1 MSEISK
7 RRTAIAIALLGSL
20 ALTLAACD
28 RREERVERAETVIEA
43 AWEQANGRDPRR
55 VGPQDGPA
63 SLASVAVEDRA
74 LAGTVQNRMVI
85 AQASESPRFA
95 IGSVIAKPKNLP
107 QLAAPSPERLRRL
120 EAYGTS
126 EIGRLPKVS
135 IDPRERLER
144 VVEGEAPQR
153 MIEKLQRAEEREV
166 AELREM
172 DIREMRSDDGETGD
186 DDAASPAP
194 PPGER
199 GTAPREALEALDR
212 STLKRLTRRA
222 AVTPELVQVQAD
234 ARTEMMD
241 VMAEYGLGGTVEL
254 SRTGQMVIELGADP
268 TQFTTEGATRRGLP
282 RMALVRKQGCPAGVS
297 IEDIRAD
304 PALATECVLKR
315 LQSSGN
321 FEYVEKDFIFEHQ
334 FARRPDTI
342 PGNGDGG
349 AITGPVAAILTPNDP
364 LWEMQWHFRDN
375 GADEDQSPGGAGFVD
390 FWSRTGQTG
399 SSDVVVAVIDT
410 GLQLDH
416 PDIAGSPNIAPGWD
430 MVSDPEIGNDGDGR
444 DSDPNDP
451 GDLCDPSQPFAE
463 DTFHGTHVAGTIGAA
478 ISNNRSGV
486 AGGAWNVKIVPVR
499 ALGKC
504 GGKLRDIND
513 GIRWAGGLVP
523 AFDAEG
529 NEIWN
534 DNPADII
541 NLSIGLFEF
550 CPASLQEAIDEV
562 TARGV
567 IVVSAAGN
575 AGVSTRYYA
584 PAGCRN
590 VVTVAAGDARGQI
603 APYSNH
609 GSEVDI
615 LAPGGDLTR
624 DDNGDGRPDGVLSTK
639 RAKNCYDPVS
649 GEAVETCSYAF
660 EHGTS
665 MAAPHVSAAF
675 ALLRAQLPGATSDD
689 LVALLQAAL
698 EPRAPEQ
705 CAGDC
710 SFFPGAEPIGDG
722 TLCRLPCGGG
732 LLNLANLSSADL
744 GVSE

>member
-1 MSEISK
+1 MMSETSK
-7 RRTAIAIALLGSL
+7 RRTAIRIALLGSL
-20 ALTLAACD
+20 ALALAACD

-43 AWEQANGRDPRR
+43 AWEQVNGRDPRR

-63 SLASVAVEDRA
+63 PLASVPVEDRA
-74 LAGTVQNRMVI
+74 LAGTVQNRMVV
-85 AQASESPRFA
+85 ARASESPRFA

-107 QLAAPSPERLRRL
+107 RLAPPSPELVRRQEMAEL
-120 EAYGTS
+120 
-126 EIGRLPKVS
+126 GRLPKVS
-135 IDPRERLER
+135 IDPRERRER
-144 VVEGEAPQR
+144 VVEGQAPER
-153 MIEKLQRAEEREV
+153 VIEKLQRADRAEVRELEV
-166 AELREM
+166 
-172 DIREMRSDDGETGD
+172 REMRPVEETGD
-186 DDAASPAP
+186 AAPAP
-194 PPGER
+194 
-199 GTAPREALEALDR
+199 APAPVDRDGEALEALEVLDR
-212 STLKRLTRRA
+212 SAMKRLTRRA
-222 AVTPELVQVQAD
+222 AVTPELIQVQAD

-268 TQFTTEGATRRGLP
+268 TQFTTEGATKRGLP
-282 RMALVRKQGCPAGVS
+282 RMALVRQEGCPSDIPV
-297 IEDIRAD
+297 EEIRAN
-304 PALATECVLKR
+304 PALATECVLER
-315 LQSSGN
+315 LRSSGN
-321 FEYVEKDFIFEHQ
+321 FEYVEKDYIFEHQ
-334 FARRPDTI
+334 FARRPETV
-342 PGNGDGG
+342 PGTGEGG
-349 AITGPVAAILTPNDP
+349 GTSGPIAAILTPNDP

-375 GADEDQSPGGAGFVD
+375 GAEADQSPGGAGFVD

-399 SSDVVVAVIDT
+399 SSEVVVAVIDT

-430 MVSDPEIGNDGDGR
+430 MVSDPDIGNDGDGR

-451 GDLCDPSQPFAE
+451 GDLCDPTQPFAE

-478 ISNNRSGV
+478 ISDNGAGV

-513 GIRWAGGLVP
+513 AIRWAGGLVP

-529 NEIWN
+529 NEVWN

-562 TARGV
+562 KERGV

-603 APYSNH
+603 APYSNY
-609 GSEVDI
+609 GGEVDI

-624 DDNGDGRPDGVLSTK
+624 DDNNDGRPDGVLSTK
-639 RAKNCYDPVS
+639 KARNCYDPVS

-675 ALLRAQLPGATSDD
+675 ALLRSQLPEATSDE

-698 EPRAPEQ
+698 EPRTPEQ

-710 SFFPGAEPIGDG
+710 SFFPGAEPIEGSDN
-722 TLCRLPCGGG
+722 LCRLPCGGG

-744 GVSE
+744 GVGE